1 MFCSIKN
8 WHLMYTGRF
17 APTPSGPLHLGSLST
32 AIGSFLRARS
42 QKGKWLLRIEDLDR
56 QRCSMEASDSILKT
70 LEIYG
75 LEYDGCVI
83 YQSRQVEKYR
93 EIIRS
98 LQFRNLVY
106 KCSCSRKRIKALG
119 GIYDGRCRNTVH
131 QENQNLS
138 VRFRNP
144 GTVLSF
150 DDIARGH
157 IETPAA
163 ESGEDFV
170 LLRSDGTVAYNLA
183 VVADDETE
191 GVTEIVR
198 GADLIPVT
206 TRQLNLI
213 SVLGYRTPVY
223 MHLPLIL
230 SGTDLKYSKQNHAK
244 PVNESDPSLMCAT
257 AMKCLGLIL
266 PPDLCRAP
274 PREQLSWG
282 IKNFRIDGIPRNNQ
296 TVSY

>member
-1 MFCSIKN
+1 
-8 WHLMYTGRF
+8 MYTGRF

-56 QRCSMEASDSILKT
+56 QRCSRDASDSILKT
-70 LEIYG
+70 LEIFG

-83 YQSRQVEKYR
+83 YQSRQIEKYE

-98 LQFRNLVY
+98 LQLRELIY
-106 KCSCSRKRIKALG
+106 RCSCNRSRIKAIG
-119 GIYDGRCRNTVH
+119 GIYDGRCRKAVH
-131 QENQNLS
+131 HGNQHIS
-138 VRFRNP
+138 IRFKNP
-144 GTVLSF
+144 GTVCSF
-150 DDIARGH
+150 DDIARGR

-163 ESGEDFV
+163 ESGEDFI

-183 VVADDETE
+183 VVADDEAE

-198 GADLIPVT
+198 GSDLIPVT

-213 SVLGYRTPVY
+213 SVLGYRTPSY

-244 PVNESDPSLMCAT
+244 PVNESDPSLMCTA
-257 AMKCLGLIL
+257 AMKCLGLEL
-266 PPDLCRAP
+266 PPDLCNAP
-274 PREQLSWG
+274 PGEQLSWG
-282 IKNFRIDGIPRNNQ
+282 IENFRIDRIPLNNQ